1 VGDLVGGFIDLIN
14 RAQQYQAISLH
25 ILTQGKFIFSGV
37 VPSIEKD
44 FMGKCI
50 DIGKDRQILI
60 QGHGKLSTHFSLKK

>member
-1 VGDLVGGFIDLIN
+1 LAWIKRDP
-14 RAQQYQAISLH
+14 AAKAISLH

-37 VPSIEKD
+37 VLSIEKD